1 MNAFAKARVPLATLL
16 AATVSVAAQAAPQRR
31 LPVVCPYQPVEPA
44 SGKVRAD
51 VLTLDLGPSA
61 NGDGKSWRG
70 PLTITQ
76 QDGTTCTA
84 DAAVGPIEG
93 TLYSDGQHL
102 LVTTSAGGSRRLFV
116 LSTTSCQPL
125 WKSNSFTGAVY
136 LKDGQLYTGKTANKL
151 NPDCLPLP

>member
-1 MNAFAKARVPLATLL
+1 MNAPAKIL
-16 AATVSVAAQAAPQRR
+16 VSVSAALLVAITAQAAPRR
-31 LPVVCPYQPVEPA
+31 SIPVVCPYQPVEPA

-51 VLTLDLGPSA
+51 TLTLDLGPSA
-61 NGDGKSWRG
+61 GGKAKSWKG

-84 DAAVGPIEG
+84 DAAVAPIEG

-102 LVTTSAGGSRRLFV
+102 LVTTAAGGGRKLFV

-125 WKSNSFTGAVY
+125 WKSGGFTGAVR
-136 LKDGQLYTGKTANKL
+136 LQDGQLYTGKNANKL

>member
-1 MNAFAKARVPLATLL
+1 MMIFSKGLAFACAVALL
-16 AATVSVAAQAAPQRR
+16 LPAVAQAAPQRH

-51 VLTLDLGPSA
+51 VLTLDLGPA
-61 NGDGKSWRG
+61 TGGDAKSWKG
-70 PLTITQ
+70 PLTITG

-84 DAAVGPIEG
+84 DAAVAPIEG

-102 LVTTSAGGSRRLFV
+102 LVTTSAGGSRKVFV

-125 WKSNSFTGAVY
+125 WKSGSFTGAVY

>member
-1 MNAFAKARVPLATLL
+1 MTIFSKGLAL
-16 AATVSVAAQAAPQRR
+16 AAAAALIPPAVAQAAPQRH

-51 VLTLDLGPSA
+51 VLTLDLGPA
-61 NGDGKSWRG
+61 ADGAGTSWKG
-70 PLTITQ
+70 PLTITG

-84 DAAVGPIEG
+84 DAAVAPIEG

-102 LVTTSAGGSRRLFV
+102 LVTTSAGGARKLFI

-125 WKSNSFTGAVY
+125 WKSGSFTGAVSF
-136 LKDGQLYTGKTANKL
+136 KGGQLYTGKTANKL